1 MKKIGNSL
9 VAIAVFVAM
18 AATSVLAHLP
28 LPTNPG
34 TGTPGYWKNHSSA
47 WPVSSIA
54 LGGVTY
60 SKAQA
65 IAIMKLST
73 SGDKTLNLAEQLVAA
88 KLNVLIGNDSS
99 CIGTAIADADA
110 FLSLFP
116 IGSGVAASS
125 AAWTSVGGALLTQLD
140 DYNNGRLCAPH
151 RD

>member
-28 LPTNPG
+28 PPTNPG
-34 TGTPGYWKNHSSA
+34 TGTPGYWKTHSSA
-47 WPVSSIA
+47 WPVSSIV

-65 IAIMKLST
+65 IAIMKLPT
-73 SGDKTLNLAEQLVAA
+73 SGDKTLNLAEQLIAA
-88 KLNVLIGNDSS
+88 KLNVLIGNDST
-99 CIGTAIADADA
+99 CISTAIADADA
-110 FLSLFP
+110 FLALFP
-116 IGSGVAASS
+116 IGSGVDASS
-125 AAWTSVGGALLTQLD
+125 AAWTSVGAALLTRLD
-140 DYNNGRLCAPH
+140 DYNNGRLCAPS